1 MKMKRIMALVMTS
14 AMVMGTLAGCGAST
28 DTTDTTQS
36 QSENNST
43 AAAATTE
50 TASEEKEWYGTEDGK
65 TVTLQFWGGI
75 QPEYGY
81 DEIVEN
87 FNIRID
93 DIEQKRYERFV
104 ELNILGYFFED
115 KCLIRPFVAYQSYYI
130 FYLLGKIP

>member
-50 TASEEKEWYGTEDGK
+50 TASGEKEWYRGWQDSYF
-65 TVTLQFWGGI
+65 TVLGRYPAG
-75 QPEYGY
+75 
-81 DEIVEN
+81 
-87 FNIRID
+87 IRI
-93 DIEQKRYERFV
+93 R
-104 ELNILGYFFED
+104 
-115 KCLIRPFVAYQSYYI
+115 
-130 FYLLGKIP
+130 

>member
-1 MKMKRIMALVMTS
+1 MKMKRIMALVITS

-65 TVTLQFWGGI
+65 TVTLQFW
-75 QPEYGY
+75 EASSRNT
-81 DEIVEN
+81 DTMKSL
-87 FNIRID
+87 RT
-93 DIEQKRYERFV
+93 
-104 ELNILGYFFED
+104 
-115 KCLIRPFVAYQSYYI
+115 LIRNMQIRVYRWNITVMSTIQTETFSWRPI
-130 FYLLGKIP
+130 

>member
-50 TASEEKEWYGTEDGK
+50 TASEEKEWYESRMARQLLYSSGEASSRNTDTMK
-65 TVTLQFWGGI
+65 SLRT
-75 QPEYGY
+75 
-81 DEIVEN
+81 
-87 FNIRID
+87 
-93 DIEQKRYERFV
+93 
-104 ELNILGYFFED
+104 
-115 KCLIRPFVAYQSYYI
+115 LIRNMQIRVYRWNITVMSTIQTETFSWRPI
-130 FYLLGKIP
+130 

>member
-50 TASEEKEWYGTEDGK
+50 PASEE
-65 TVTLQFWGGI
+65 
-75 QPEYGY
+75 
-81 DEIVEN
+81 
-87 FNIRID
+87 
-93 DIEQKRYERFV
+93 
-104 ELNILGYFFED
+104 
-115 KCLIRPFVAYQSYYI
+115 
-130 FYLLGKIP
+130 